1 MKTTKQLLSALLC
14 LAVLLCAFT
23 ACGKD
28 PAPENSWEN
37 AVYTEDTAL
46 GEGAKTLSIT
56 VSMQENTVVFTVK
69 TDADTLKDALLPL
82 SLIQGEQQSAGYM
95 VYYVNG
101 VRADYNEDG
110 AYWAIM
116 QGDDYLM
123 TGVDTTPIADGDS
136 YAFVYTEA

>member
-1 MKTTKQLLSALLC
+1 MKTTKQLLSVLLC

-28 PAPENSWEN
+28 PSPENSWEN

-101 VRADYNEDG
+101 VRANYNEDG

-123 TGVDTTPIADGDS
+123 TGVDTTPISDGDS
-136 YAFVYTEA
+136 YAFIYTEA

>member
-1 MKTTKQLLSALLC
+1 MKTTKRLLSVLLC
-14 LAVLLCAFT
+14 LFMLLSIFT
-23 ACGKD
+23 ACRKD

-37 AVYTEDTAL
+37 AVYTQDTSL

-56 VSMQENTVVFTVK
+56 VQMDENTVVFTVK
-69 TDADTLKDALLPL
+69 TDADTLMDALLPL
-82 SLIQGEQQSAGYM
+82 GIIAGEAQSAGYM

-101 VRADYNEDG
+101 VRADYDKDG

-116 QGDDYLM
+116 QGENYLM
-123 TGVDTTPIADGDS
+123 TGVDTTNIADGDS